1 MQTKNTKK
9 SKSLRDSALC
19 RVYNFSKHR
28 KVFFIISI
36 VLVVVSLLSTFT
48 GVDMDIEYKGG
59 SILTYTYEGTVDD
72 STVKSIVEN
81 VTDGL
86 VTVQS
91 GDDLNSDQNSL
102 SISIS
107 SEKGISDDEQSELT
121 SKLQEEYPDANVE
134 LLDSNSVDAT
144 NGRDFFI
151 KCIIALIFAAVLL
164 TVYTAIRFRVI
175 SGWSAGVFA
184 IIALFHDIIVAYGSF
199 VFMGFDIDANFMAVL
214 LTIFGYSVNDTMVIY
229 DRIRE
234 NTRLY
239 PNTPFEE
246 LVDISNSQCLRRSL
260 RTSIT
265 TVSCMVI
272 ISIVAIIMGIDSIL
286 SFSLPL
292 CFGLASGTYSSVC
305 LAPQLWIVWK
315 QRGKKKTAKAN

>member
-1 MQTKNTKK
+1 MPSNKTTK
-9 SKSLRDSALC
+9 SKTLRDSALC
-19 RVYNFSKHR
+19 KVYNFSKHR
-28 KVFFIISI
+28 KLFFIISI
-36 VLVVVSLLSTFT
+36 ILVAVSILSTFT

-59 SILTYTYEGTVDD
+59 SILTYTYEGTIDEAE
-72 STVKSIVEN
+72 VKSLVES

-86 VTVQS
+86 VTVQA
-91 GDDLNSDQNSL
+91 GDDLSSDKNSV

-107 SEKGISDDEQSELT
+107 SKKGISDDAQAELT
-121 SKLQEEYPDANVE
+121 SKLKEKYPDSDVQ
-134 LLDSNSVDAT
+134 LLDSNAVDAA

-151 KCIIALIFAAVLL
+151 KCLIALVFAAVIL
-164 TVYTAIRFRVI
+164 TIYTAIRFRVI

-184 IIALFHDIIVAYGSF
+184 IVALLHDIIVSYGAF
-199 VFMGFDIDANFMAVL
+199 VLMGFDIDANFMAVL

-234 NTRLY
+234 NKKLY

-246 LVDISNSQCLRRSL
+246 LVDVSNSQCLRRSL

-265 TVSCMVI
+265 TVGCMVI
-272 ISIVAIIMGIDSIL
+272 ISIVAAVMGLTSIL

-292 CFGLASGTYSSVC
+292 CFGLISGTYSSVC

-315 QRGKKKTAKAN
+315 QRGKNKKANA